1 MAVKVAPATAT
12 GTVTLSLAGTVI
24 GSTTL
29 TSGAGTIAVPAKAL
43 PPGTYTLALSYSGDA
58 GHKASTGTVTHVV
71 TKATPTLTAKAKPKV
86 VKPGKGRV
94 KIVVRVEAD
103 GYEPTGKVRVRVAGK
118 VYRARV
124 VDGKAVVKLK
134 KIGKPGRYK
143 AKVRYLGDAN
153 TEAARTTAKFR
164 VKRR

>member
-43 PPGTYTLALSYSGDA
+43 PAGTYTLALSYSGDA

-86 VKPGKGRV
+86 VKTGKSRV

-103 GYEPTGKVRVRVAGK
+103 GYAPTGKVRVRVAGK

-153 TEAARTTAKFR
+153 TEAARTTVKFR

>member
-1 MAVKVAPATAT
+1 M
-12 GTVTLSLAGTVI
+12 TLSLAGTVI
-24 GSTTL
+24 GTTAL

-43 PPGTYTLALSYSGDA
+43 PAGTYTLALAYSGDA
-58 GHKASTGTVTHVV
+58 THKASTGSVTHVV
-71 TKATPTLTAKAKPKV
+71 DKAEADVTAKKKPKKIKAGKTRARII
-86 VKPGKGRV
+86 VK
-94 KIVVRVEAD
+94 VEAD
-103 GYEPTGKVRVRVAGK
+103 GYTPTGKVRVRVAGK

-134 KIGKPGRYK
+134 KIAKPGRYK

-153 TEAARTTAKFR
+153 TEAARTTVKLR